1 MKYALFVTTLVFA
14 DISSSS
20 SFQQPAALLGRGTT
34 KSTQLPYNNQKAAF
48 LAQNAGNNAIRPRQT
63 SRKMN
68 KNDNALLYYD
78 ELESQG
84 EEAAENWD
92 VAVTPFLSSEDATQ
106 LQNRLDKRA
115 DVGYV
120 RIGSDFTTEESSLSS
135 RTRFV
140 MSNPDIGLDAST
152 ASKEYCAT
160 LRIDNVESAVLR
172 GTSPWPHVLT
182 RIGVDIE
189 SVGDVVVVTDGGSM
203 TAYLVV
209 VPEVARQCT
218 RLLPKELKGMGI
230 TVSIVDPED
239 YLPYYSGD
247 GLLQDMELSRL
258 DKRALQYK

>member
-1 MKYALFVTTLVFA
+1 MKYVPFVTTLVIA
-14 DISSSS
+14 DISSTV
-20 SFQQPAALLGRGTT
+20 SFQQPPVSFGTDT
-34 KSTQLPYNNQKAAF
+34 SRSIQLPYNNHDAAF
-48 LAQNAGNNAIRPRQT
+48 LTRNIGNNVIGRRQT
-63 SRKMN
+63 IRKMK
-68 KNDNALLYYD
+68 KNDNALLYLD
-78 ELESQG
+78 ELELQG

-92 VAVTPFLSSEDATQ
+92 MAVTPFLSSEDATQ
-106 LQNRLDKRA
+106 LQNRLEKRA

-120 RIGSDFTTEESSLSS
+120 RVGSVFTTEESSLSS

-152 ASKEYCAT
+152 ASKEYCVT

-172 GTSPWPHVLT
+172 GSSPWPHVLT

-189 SVGDVVVVTDGGSM
+189 NVGDVVVVTEDGSM

-209 VPEVARQCT
+209 VPEVTRQCT

-230 TVSIVDPED
+230 TVSVVDPED
-239 YLPYYSGD
+239 YLPYYGGD
-247 GLLQDMELSRL
+247 GVLQDMELSKL